1 MASSP
6 PSSVKSEPIGAL
18 SSGHDPNLSYTSI
31 YDTSIETTLPIS
43 TEPLPSTTTTTTTSI
58 FIDPPASPSGEGP
71 FDLMQGF
78 SAPTL
83 PIYINMGVNETA
95 DDVTFAGTN
104 GVTSKSVTAD
114 IPMSRSLAT
123 MDVDHPIPSAPS
135 QRQSHYHHPHH
146 FPHHSQNRNR
156 YPYLQRPST
165 NRGLHRSQGAP
176 TSMEN
181 SFAYLEQR
189 PAFRRSYFALRRQ
202 RIPKGKKLIE
212 QTNDFLLIYLSFFIF
227 TAPPMPKHLYPG
239 YKQIRASAS
248 PTGRRTEAQQSTD
261 DSEEEDEGKTIYG
274 IRSLRKRRRSI
285 DSDEYR

>member
-6 PSSVKSEPIGAL
+6 PSSVKSEPIGVL

-43 TEPLPSTTTTTTTSI
+43 TEPLPTTATTSI

-83 PIYINMGVNETA
+83 PVYINMGVNEAA

-114 IPMSRSLAT
+114 IPMSLSLAT
-123 MDVDHPIPSAPS
+123 IDVDHPIPSAPT
-135 QRQSHYHHPHH
+135 QRQSHHHPHH
-146 FPHHSQNRNR
+146 FPHHAQNRNR

-165 NRGLHRSQGAP
+165 NRGLHRSQGAT

-202 RIPKGKKLIE
+202 RIPKGKQLIE
-212 QTNDFLLIYLSFFIF
+212 QTNDFLIVFFS
-227 TAPPMPKHLYPG
+227 LYFFSQRHQCQNICFPVTN
-239 YKQIRASAS
+239 K
-248 PTGRRTEAQQSTD
+248 
-261 DSEEEDEGKTIYG
+261 
-274 IRSLRKRRRSI
+274 
-285 DSDEYR
+285 